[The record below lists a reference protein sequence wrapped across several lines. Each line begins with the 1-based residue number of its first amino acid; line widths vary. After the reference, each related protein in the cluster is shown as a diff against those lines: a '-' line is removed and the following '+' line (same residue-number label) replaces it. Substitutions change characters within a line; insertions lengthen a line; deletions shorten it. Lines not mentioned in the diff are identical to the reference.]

1 MNFWERHAKLLFAA
15 KMIHHLSVIG
25 VYAAFPFLLV
35 STFLKQDN
43 FFLTAILVCGW
54 SFVFLSLYRK
64 KHNAKR
70 PREVYNI
77 PSAIEKGKEGKS
89 FPSRHS
95 FSAAII
101 SVCLFSP
108 FGTTGLSLFVRNP
121 YNSNAQGGFRAS
133 FCKRRSSWNLNR
145 RFVRC
150 SGLDYWIKRLTKTN
164 FYYIIIYYCIL
175 KEV

>member
-1 MNFWERHAKLLFAA
+1 MKKETYKKVMNFWERHAKLLFAA

-35 STFLKQDN
+35 STFLNKDN

-54 SFVFLSLYRK
+54 SFVLLSLYRK

-101 SVCLFSP
+101 SVCLFHLSVP
-108 FGTTGLSLFVRNP
+108 LGLAFLLVTLIIATLRVVLGLHFVKDVAVGTLIGVLCGVAAL
-121 YNSNAQGGFRAS
+121 
-133 FCKRRSSWNLNR
+133 
-145 RFVRC
+145 
-150 SGLDYWIKRLTKTN
+150 
-164 FYYIIIYYCIL
+164 IIG
-175 KEV
+175 